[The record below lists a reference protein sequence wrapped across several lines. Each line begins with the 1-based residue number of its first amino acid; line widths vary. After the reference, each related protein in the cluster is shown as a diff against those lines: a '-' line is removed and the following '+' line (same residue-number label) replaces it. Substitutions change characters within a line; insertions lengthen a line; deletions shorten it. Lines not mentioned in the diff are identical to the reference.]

1 MAGAKLIKDALT
13 QYPLVQVTEIKREYL
28 RSAFRKTVAH
38 TIDLMLVF
46 LGSSNEAVKEIGHES
61 LSLLMNSRIV
71 GFDMVYERFL
81 EADNSKKLNVAKFT
95 TARLKFMY
103 ELVEAK
109 VVNHR
114 GLVDFAISHLR
125 NAN

>member
-1 MAGAKLIKDALT
+1 MD
-13 QYPLVQVTEIKREYL
+13 
-28 RSAFRKTVAH
+28 
-38 TIDLMLVF
+38 
-46 LGSSNEAVKEIGHES
+46 
-61 LSLLMNSRIV
+61 SRIV
-71 GFDMVYERFL
+71 GFDMVYDRFL

-95 TARLKFMY
+95 TARLKFMH

-125 NAN
+125 NANQAVRYHAYRLLLALYLVNGNAVIAPV